1 MEIVAE
7 GGVNGDMEA
16 LYTAQAEKS
25 SDLSVELNMLKL
37 REDSLNKQIA
47 AERTLAEN
55 SRMSLDRAE
64 AVMRRMQGQIGLL
77 LSSLRAVF
85 WGSLTIIHGNK
96 PLARS
101 TILIRKPE
109 EEGSEPETFTPRDLV
124 KRAAA
129 IVNTFPLDK
138 VPQTPEWVALLEDHA
153 TDKLKCSVVDLGGTV
168 RPIDLDCVDPKYFTE
183 VVKVSHGS
191 DFVLKIQ

>member
-7 GGVNGDMEA
+7 GVNGDMEA

-47 AERTLAEN
+47 AERTLAES

-64 AVMRRMQGQIGLL
+64 GVLRRMQGQIGLL
-77 LSSLRAVF
+77 LSSLGAVF

-109 EEGSEPETFTPRDLV
+109 EGSKPESFTPRDLV

-138 VPQTPEWVALLEDHA
+138 VPQTPEWVALLEEHS
-153 TDKLKCSVVDLGGTV
+153 TDKLKCSVVDIGGTV
-168 RPIDLDCVDPKYFTE
+168 RPIDLDCVDPEYFTE